1 MFSLFPGVDVSAN
14 SFIIEMRELG
24 LWRLLVV
31 EILLSLFDNKS
42 PTTFFETDID
52 GTVGDLSADF
62 LDPMLTS
69 RTSVTFEAISCSR
82 LSTESIIDFVSVFIS
97 MISSTWKK
105 RYIGPYQFGLQGG
118 FLRIFT
124 S

>member
-24 LWRLLVV
+24 LCMLLVV

-52 GTVGDLSADF
+52 GTVGDLSEDF

-97 MISSTWKK
+97 MISST
-105 RYIGPYQFGLQGG
+105 
-118 FLRIFT
+118 
-124 S
+124 